1 MPDTYDDVYRAL
13 RPKEQDFTGL
23 TAEDEEKQT
32 KALFD
37 ILP

>member
-32 KALFD
+32 EGFV
-37 ILP
+37 